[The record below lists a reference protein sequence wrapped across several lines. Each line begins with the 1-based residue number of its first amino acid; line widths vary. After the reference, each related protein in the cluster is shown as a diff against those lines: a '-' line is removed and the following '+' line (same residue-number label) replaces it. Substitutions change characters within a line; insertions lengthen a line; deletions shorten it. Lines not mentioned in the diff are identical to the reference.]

1 MSFIRKIK
9 KDGHTYLAEVKC
21 ERVNG
26 KPTQKFIRYIGK
38 EVDGKQV
45 LSASISDIEVDSVK
59 IFGPLVI
66 LDYLAKDIGLH
77 EILGEYSHQILSMVY
92 AHCVEPRSVNQMPEW
107 FQKTDLNYILN
118 LGGLTEQ
125 KLLDAIDSLEKAGRD
140 ELQMKIFNSV
150 RKKYELKM
158 SSVFYDV
165 TNTYL
170 YGNKCPLGKL
180 GHSKQGKNNKPLVQI
195 GLAVTRNDGIP
206 VFHTVYD
213 GNVHDART
221 LHDGMTLFKKMKIED
236 IIVVYDRGITSKE
249 VLEGLKR
256 QKLGSIGG
264 LPIKGGLKDI
274 VREYIRNKKL
284 VQIDN
289 RIKMAKTTFYVVGRR
304 YRFGNVEG
312 KLLICYND
320 RMKQDIRES
329 RYDEID
335 HAENQIKAGK
345 EIKEGLEKYFNNKG
359 QKNKQA
365 IAEAEVFDGYSCL
378 FCTKELPN
386 QMIAKRYFEKDL
398 IEKAFRTLNGIV
410 SLRPIRHWLFDRVV
424 GHVFI
429 CYLAYLLLS
438 LFQYKLDKTKLGLSV
453 VEALR
458 EMETMYKIYMRDGK
472 KGFELD
478 RVVRMSK
485 TQEKILRSVDKS
497 LLKM

>member
-1 MSFIRKIK
+1 MSYIRKIK

-26 KPTQKFIRYIGK
+26 RPIQKFIRYIGK

-45 LSASISDIEVDSVK
+45 LSSSISDLEVDSVK
-59 IFGPLVI
+59 IYGPLVI
-66 LDYLAKDIGLH
+66 LNHIAKEIGLH
-77 EILGEYSHQILSMVY
+77 EILGEYSNQILSMVY
-92 AHCVEPRSVNQMPEW
+92 AHCVEPRSVNQMSEW
-107 FQKTDLNYILN
+107 FRKTDLNYILD

-150 RKKYELKM
+150 RKKYSLKM

-180 GHSKQGKNNKPLVQI
+180 GHSKHGKNGNPLVQI

-221 LHDGMTLFKKMKIED
+221 LHDGMTLFRKMRIKD
-236 IIVVYDRGITSKE
+236 VIVVYDRGITSKE
-249 VLEGLKR
+249 GLEGLKR
-256 QKLGSIGG
+256 QNLGSIGG

-274 VREYIRNKKL
+274 VMDYVRNKKL
-284 VQIDN
+284 VQLAN
-289 RIKMAKTTFYVVGRR
+289 RIKMSKTVFYVEGRR
-304 YRFGNVEG
+304 YRFGNVSG
-312 KLLICYND
+312 KLLVCYND
-320 RMKQDIRES
+320 RMKQEIREF
-329 RYDEID
+329 RYDEIT
-335 HAENQIKAGK
+335 HAEKQMKSGK
-345 EIKEGLEKYFNNKG
+345 VIKEGLEKYFDAKG
-359 QKNKQA
+359 QINKQT
-365 IAEAEVFDGYSCL
+365 IAEAEKLDGYSCL

-386 QMIAKRYFEKDL
+386 QMIVKRYFEKDL

-424 GHVFI
+424 GHIFI

-438 LFQYKLDKTKLGLSV
+438 LFQYKLEKAESELSV
-453 VEALR
+453 IEALR
-458 EMETMYKIYMRDGK
+458 EMETMYKIYMRDRR

-478 RVVRMSK
+478 RVVQMSK
-485 TQEKILRSVDKS
+485 TQEKILRAVDKS